1 MLFFTQCC
9 CLLYDVSAFEIA
21 RPSRVRQTTISIPIG
36 DQMSDMWWYR
46 QFGVEYGP
54 MSLSELKDKLRGVD
68 AREVLVLRY
77 GSKKWKR
84 VEELP
89 EFRTEAQQLSESNQK
104 IERERDEQLRSWVVL
119 ISVITAIGVGLGSMA
134 QLHLDPFVGSVLGLV
149 AGLLVGRA
157 CAVSK

>member
-1 MLFFTQCC
+1 
-9 CLLYDVSAFEIA
+9 
-21 RPSRVRQTTISIPIG
+21 
-36 DQMSDMWWYR
+36 MWWYR

-77 GSKKWKR
+77 GSKKWKG

-89 EFRTEAQQLSESNQK
+89 EFRTEAQQLSESNHK
-104 IERERDEQLRSWVVL
+104 RERDEQLRSWVVL